1 MNAHQPAARVEPI
14 RQVTLD
20 DETKRLIRR
29 LQQLL
34 TPDKRVEQVKRERN
48 N

>member
-1 MNAHQPAARVEPI
+1 MNSRQPATRVESI
-14 RQVTLD
+14 RQVNLD

-34 TPDKRVEQVKRERN
+34 APDKRVEQVKRERN

>member
-1 MNAHQPAARVEPI
+1 MNSHQPATRVEPI
-14 RQVTLD
+14 RQVNLD
-20 DETKRLIRR
+20 EETKRLLRR